1 MNFKELT
8 EPLLS
13 NYFLH
18 SESQDS
24 ITVNQ
29 SNTFNLPFDY
39 EIDSYINNLTEK
51 IKSIDSLPDKL
62 VPKQYKCEPISC
74 WDRKYIKSIVS
85 KKKIRFQK
93 KGFDLDLSYI
103 TEKVIA
109 MGFPSSGCE
118 SIYRNSL
125 SDVKRF
131 LYNEHGTYFKVYNLC
146 MEANRIYNKN
156 IFSGA
161 KVALF
166 PFQDHQAC
174 PVKLMLEFCI
184 DVSLFLLKNEKNVIV
199 VHCKA
204 GKGRTGIMICAYLL
218 FSEIASN
225 STHAFSLYGERRS
238 HSLKGITVSSQ
249 KRYVHHFETYLNCN
263 FERPYYKLIPKIID
277 SYLTVPKGNLLQ
289 IIFNDEKCYYSY
301 KNCFSIK
308 KVKIGPMEKKIVLN
322 CQILNFLS
330 QEIFNTENK
339 NEKNKFK
346 TMILE
351 ENEYLTGNK
360 IYFYKIEILD
370 EINID
375 SDVNLKII
383 GGNINCNAWLNLFYL
398 TLENFIYLVNT
409 QFKDNIMKKQ
419 ENIMNGGRLVKNRSK
434 HFSNF
439 SNYSLYSKDS
449 NNGFSYIEMNDLANI
464 DMGISTINE
473 INEEKKSNYEINT
486 SFKKNEPKEKMF
498 IRSYDAN
505 FFWKNNINLDGKK
518 IQNFLRNHTKYL
530 GDHINTYDLNN
541 IYQYMNKEN
550 PNLFNSK
557 KKKFKIKFDN
567 LGLDNF
573 KNKKL
578 MLPNF
583 SIEIT
588 YYLK

>member
-1 MNFKELT
+1 
-8 EPLLS
+8 
-13 NYFLH
+13 
-18 SESQDS
+18 
-24 ITVNQ
+24 
-29 SNTFNLPFDY
+29 
-39 EIDSYINNLTEK
+39 
-51 IKSIDSLPDKL
+51 
-62 VPKQYKCEPISC
+62 
-74 WDRKYIKSIVS
+74 
-85 KKKIRFQK
+85 
-93 KGFDLDLSYI
+93 
-103 TEKVIA
+103 
-109 MGFPSSGCE
+109 
-118 SIYRNSL
+118 
-125 SDVKRF
+125 
-131 LYNEHGTYFKVYNLC
+131 
-146 MEANRIYNKN
+146 ME
-156 IFSGA
+156 
-161 KVALF
+161 
-166 PFQDHQAC
+166 
-174 PVKLMLEFCI
+174 E
-184 DVSLFLLKNEKNVIV
+184 
-199 VHCKA
+199 
-204 GKGRTGIMICAYLL
+204 
-218 FSEIASN
+218 
-225 STHAFSLYGERRS
+225 
-238 HSLKGITVSSQ
+238 
-249 KRYVHHFETYLNCN
+249 
-263 FERPYYKLIPKIID
+263 
-277 SYLTVPKGNLLQ
+277 
-289 IIFNDEKCYYSY
+289 
-301 KNCFSIK
+301 
-308 KVKIGPMEKKIVLN
+308 KIVLN